1 MKIGIFGGCFNPP
14 HNMHKNI
21 AGYLISEGYVDKVIF
36 VPTGNNYA
44 KQELLDIDTR
54 TAMINLMIDNSKISV
69 SDVSKN
75 LEYQYTFEVLDYFQT
90 QYPQD
95 TIYFICGT
103 DNLRE
108 FETWKKHEYI
118 LEKYRLL
125 VVIRDK
131 DNIKEILCEYGEYKD
146 RIIAVNIKQ
155 SGISSTLV
163 RQSVKEGKN
172 EELKQYLDENVLKYI
187 LEKDLYKD

>member
-14 HNMHKNI
+14 HKMHKKI
-21 AGYLISEGYVDKVIF
+21 SYDLVEKGYLDKVVF
-36 VPTGNNYA
+36 VPTGNNYSKA
-44 KQELLDIDTR
+44 ELLDVDNRIK
-54 TAMINLMIDNSKISV
+54 MINLMINDSKISV

-75 LEYQYTFEVLDYFQT
+75 LECQYTFEVLDYFQA

-103 DNLRE
+103 DNLKE

-118 LEKYRLL
+118 LDKYKLL

-131 DNIKEILCEYGEYKD
+131 DNFEEIFCEYSEYKD
-146 RIIAVNIKQ
+146 RIDVVNIKQ
-155 SGISSTLV
+155 SGISSTLI
-163 RQSVKEGKN
+163 RQCIKEGKSN
-172 EELKQYLDENVLKYI
+172 ELKEYLDENVLKYI
-187 LEKDLYKD
+187 HSKDLYKY